1 MDLKSLILNP
11 EKRTLLKIH
20 LDGQELGYFVLGKD
34 EISYL
39 GDNLSQEK
47 LNNILKNNFPLSEKC
62 IRVSIDNRE
71 NPPVAYLDDFFL
83 SPPGKSKT
91 DCTQLDSSIFFKLFD
106 VVIPEIDIKQF
117 ELLDISYKALNNCK
131 WKLGEIG
138 FFLQGRSYYEK
149 YGFTDEQHSIP
160 AAKKKIAD
168 LRATA
173 TLNDLYLNN
182 QDKLK
187 EIGDNLIPSDDTYKD
202 NLNEMPLE
210 YFILTYLK
218 PKCEEKIYKGP
229 IGLLNSILLDI
240 RKFLEGN
247 NFNKHVYIKYYP
259 VIEDRLKPEIVIIEP
274 EDEDEVMNMYIK
286 TRSNG
291 GGRRKN
297 KIYKKKIY
305 KKKTKKNYKKN
316 TKNYKKTTK
325 IYKKKTKGRTRN
337 KYKR

>member
-1 MDLKSLILNP
+1 MDLKSLIFNP

-34 EISYL
+34 EMSYL

-47 LNNILKNNFPLSEKC
+47 LNKILTNNFPLSEIC
-62 IRVSIDNRE
+62 IRTSFDKRL

-91 DCTQLDSSIFFKLFD
+91 DCTKLDSSIFFKLFD

-131 WKLGEIG
+131 WKLGDIG

-149 YGFTDEQHSIP
+149 YGFTNEQHSTP

-187 EIGDNLIPSDDTYKD
+187 EIGDKLIPSDDTYKD

-210 YFILTYLK
+210 YFILKYVK
-218 PKCEEKIYKGP
+218 PKCDAKFDKESN
-229 IGLLNSILLDI
+229 GLLNSILLDI
-240 RKFLEGN
+240 RNFLERNGFN
-247 NFNKHVYIKYYP
+247 NNVYIKYYP
-259 VIEDRLKPEIVIIEP
+259 VIEDRLNPEIVIIES
-274 EDEDEVMNMYIK
+274 EDEDEFMNMYIN

-297 KIYKKKIY
+297 KIYKKKTI
-305 KKKTKKNYKKN
+305 KKK

-325 IYKKKTKGRTRN
+325 NYKKKTKGRTRN

>member
-11 EKRTLLKIH
+11 EKLTLLKIH
-20 LDGQELGYFVLGKD
+20 LDGQELGYFVLGED
-34 EISYL
+34 EMSYL

-47 LNNILKNNFPLSEKC
+47 LNNIFKNNFPLSEKC
-62 IRVSIDNRE
+62 IRVSIDNDE
-71 NPPVAYLDDFFL
+71 NSPVAYLDDFFL

-106 VVIPEIDIKQF
+106 VVIPEIDIKEF
-117 ELLDISYKALNNCK
+117 VLLDISYKALNNCK

-149 YGFTDEQHSIP
+149 YGFTNEQHSTP

-182 QDKLK
+182 QIKLK
-187 EIGDNLIPSDDTYKD
+187 KIGDNLIPIDDTYKD

-210 YFILTYLK
+210 YFILKYLK
-218 PKCEEKIYKGP
+218 PKCEEKFYKGP
-229 IGLLNSILLDI
+229 IGLLDSILLDI
-240 RKFLEGN
+240 RKFLDGN
-247 NFNKHVYIKYYP
+247 NFNNNYYTKYYP
-259 VIEDRLKPEIVIIEP
+259 VVEDRLKPEIVIIEP
-274 EDEDEVMNMYIK
+274 ENEDEIMNIYIN

-305 KKKTKKNYKKN
+305 KKKTKRKSNKR
-316 TKNYKKTTK
+316 
-325 IYKKKTKGRTRN
+325 IKTKGRTRN

>member
-11 EKRTLLKIH
+11 AKETILKIH
-20 LDGQELGYFVLGKD
+20 LDGQDLGYFVLGKKKM
-34 EISYL
+34 SYL

-47 LNNILKNNFPLSEKC
+47 LNNIVKNNFPLSENC
-62 IRVSIDNRE
+62 IHVAIYNDDKDHNLL
-71 NPPVAYLDDFFL
+71 VAYLDDFFL

-106 VVIPEIDIKQF
+106 VVIPEIDIKKF
-117 ELLDISYKALNNCK
+117 VLLDISYKALNNCK

-149 YGFTDEQHSIP
+149 YGFTNEEHSTP
-160 AAKKKIAD
+160 AAKREIAD

-173 TLNDLYLNN
+173 ILNDLYLNN

-187 EIGDNLIPSDDTYKD
+187 KIGDNLIPSDDSYKD

-210 YFILTYLK
+210 YFILKYLK
-218 PKCEEKIYKGP
+218 PKCEEKNYKGP
-229 IGLLNSILLDI
+229 IGLLDSILLDI
-240 RKFLEGN
+240 RKFLEEDGFN
-247 NFNKHVYIKYYP
+247 NNLYIKYYP

-274 EDEDEVMNMYIK
+274 EDEDEIMNMYIN
-286 TRSNG
+286 TRSKG
-291 GGRRKN
+291 GGRRKH
-297 KIYKKKIY
+297 KIYKNKIY
-305 KKKTKKNYKKN
+305 KKKTKKNYKSY
-316 TKNYKKTTK
+316 KNYKK
-325 IYKKKTKGRTRN
+325 KTNRRRTIK